1 MNSHDDS
8 QLDSDAPDGDIAVG
22 SRATGEYDDR
32 QLVPGWLAV
41 LVVVLLLAVMGVGGY
56 LVRGLVTTPRYETPE
71 EAEISKWQE
80 AVDSDP
86 SSEEARL
93 SLGFA
98 YQQAERYDDAIAEYD
113 RVLSSEPSDTAALYN
128 KGMSLMV
135 LGRDA
140 EAEEVL
146 WKVMEVDDTHVLA
159 AKGLGEY
166 YAEKGQYRSLI
177 RAVRPAVQVTESAA
191 DLQYLM
197 GLAYEKLGRADWSEA
212 RYRLALRYYPDMPE
226 AREGLARL
234 GVKP

>member
-1 MNSHDDS
+1 MNQRHDS
-8 QLDSDAPDGDIAVG
+8 QLDSDDADVAVAADSQPVAG
-22 SRATGEYDDR
+22 YDDR

-56 LVRGLVTTPRYETPE
+56 LVRGLITTPRYETPE
-71 EAEISKWQE
+71 EAEIAKWQE
-80 AVDSDP
+80 AVESDP
-86 SSEEARL
+86 SSEQARL

-128 KGMSLMV
+128 KGMSLFV
-135 LGRDA
+135 LDRDS

-159 AKGLGEY
+159 AKALGEY
-166 YAEKGQYRSLI
+166 YADKSQYRSLV